1 MVLHD
6 VRTQK
11 VDNIAKR
18 VIGDDA
24 TLEDML
30 SSEVDERTIGPYEK
44 LNWDGQKIRSVSSV
58 LRDASGTPIAGLCIN
73 LNTSLFETAK
83 QALDLFLS
91 SSKLVPQP
99 DARFRDDWQERI
111 NTFLHSWLRQRQ
123 LGLILLT
130 REHKRELV
138 EALHAEGAF
147 KGKSAATNRRRV
159 TYVTAHNQP
168 LFSAPKQRSTHCLQK
183 GCTLS

>member
-1 MVLHD
+1 VVLHD

-91 SSKLVPQP
+91 SSKLVRSP
-99 DARFRDDWQERI
+99 
-111 NTFLHSWLRQRQ
+111 
-123 LGLILLT
+123 T
-130 REHKRELV
+130 R
-138 EALHAEGAF
+138 G
-147 KGKSAATNRRRV
+147 SATTGRSASTPSC
-159 TYVTAHNQP
+159 TAGCV
-168 LFSAPKQRSTHCLQK
+168 SANSASSC
-183 GCTLS
+183 